1 MDYDDDDDD
10 DDDDEVMVDDDVK
23 NSETVA
29 PLQQQAASDKSNNVN
44 SSNNGQKIDVSALAR
59 AINTMLESG
68 GDPSGVGYQIA
79 ETHDIEVTTAGASDE
94 VRGEVMFRAYRGF
107 DVVVQHRDPKQQQS
121 DKIKTVT
128 GKLVERNDEFT
139 VVNIKGRMKHIKNSH
154 LVSVKLPKAKK
165 EKGAR

>member
-1 MDYDDDDDD
+1 MDYDDDV

-107 DVVVQHRDPKQQQS
+107 DVVVQHRDPKQSQS

-128 GKLVERNDEFT
+128 GKLVERNNEFT